1 VSKRLAAA
9 ALSVLFLASC
19 GLAGGATDEGP
30 TVITYWSWASGS
42 QEMVD
47 GFNASHDDIQVNFE
61 LIPAGTSGGYSKM
74 FNAVRA
80 GKAPDLV
87 TVEYPQL
94 PGFVTQDVIQ
104 PLTGHGVDELV
115 DQYPD
120 WTWRQVKLGGEV
132 YGLPKDVAPQV
143 LFYRADLFE
152 RYDIEPPAT
161 WAEFRETAEWL
172 RAEHPDVALT
182 TFSNADAG
190 MLSSLAWQAGAEWF
204 DTSSGTWE
212 VNSTDPASTEMARY
226 WDGLITEGLVNSEP
240 TYAEKHITDLSEGRV
255 LTLLGAPWS
264 AGNLSRFLPE
274 LAGSWG
280 VAPMPVWDAD
290 APTAGNF
297 GGSTLALPEGS
308 PHPEEAMEFAR
319 WISTSPDAIAAAAP
333 ASTAFPANTTL
344 TDAWSAAT
352 EEANPY
358 VRGMDIADVTTAAA
372 RSVDPSWEWGPD
384 MTEGFARLNDET
396 TSLLGRPEGLVTA
409 LRRWQDGTVE
419 QLRMRGFDVRE

>member
-120 WTWRQVKLGGEV
+120 WTWRQVKLGGKV

-212 VNSTDPASTEMARY
+212 VNSTDPASTEMAR
-226 WDGLITEGLVNSEP
+226 
-240 TYAEKHITDLSEGRV
+240 
-255 LTLLGAPWS
+255 
-264 AGNLSRFLPE
+264 
-274 LAGSWG
+274 
-280 VAPMPVWDAD
+280 
-290 APTAGNF
+290 
-297 GGSTLALPEGS
+297 
-308 PHPEEAMEFAR
+308 
-319 WISTSPDAIAAAAP
+319 
-333 ASTAFPANTTL
+333 
-344 TDAWSAAT
+344 
-352 EEANPY
+352 
-358 VRGMDIADVTTAAA
+358 
-372 RSVDPSWEWGPD
+372 
-384 MTEGFARLNDET
+384 
-396 TSLLGRPEGLVTA
+396 
-409 LRRWQDGTVE
+409 
-419 QLRMRGFDVRE
+419 